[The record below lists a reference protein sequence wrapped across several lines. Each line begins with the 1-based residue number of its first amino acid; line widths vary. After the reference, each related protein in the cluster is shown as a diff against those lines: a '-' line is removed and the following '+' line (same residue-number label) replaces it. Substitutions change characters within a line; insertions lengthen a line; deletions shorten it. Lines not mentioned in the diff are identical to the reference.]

1 MTPAVV
7 VGRTERPGRRP
18 DQYGSGDAAV
28 PVPETDAREDR
39 RRQEERWRRRRRLE
53 RQLHDGAA
61 LRISSLA
68 LRLGVLDRDTGAAT
82 PDRDARHRDIAALQD
97 EVAAAL
103 EELRAVAGQI
113 YPPLLHEAGLG
124 PALRELVT
132 ARERDVVLDVA
143 ADRAEPAVEGAVYFA
158 VADCLEWSVL
168 PLAVRIRREPGSGAV
183 TGPAP
188 VEGGDTMVV
197 VIEGADPAL
206 GPAVLDEAGPLGGT
220 VDVAGEPGSAG
231 TITAR
236 FPCA

>member
-7 VGRTERPGRRP
+7 VDRPGWPGRRP
-18 DQYGSGDAAV
+18 DQHGSGDAAV
-28 PVPETDAREDR
+28 GAPETDAREDR
-39 RRQEERWRRRRRLE
+39 RRREERWRRRRRLE

-68 LRLGVLDRDTGAAT
+68 LRLGVLDSDTGAAA
-82 PDRDARHRDIAALQD
+82 DQDNRHRDIAALQD

-124 PALRELVT
+124 PALHELVT
-132 ARERDVVLDVA
+132 ARGRDVVLDVS

-158 VADCLEWSVL
+158 VADCLDWSRG
-168 PLAVRIRREPGSGAV
+168 PLAVRIRREPGFGGA
-183 TGPAP
+183 PAP
-188 VEGGDTMVV
+188 VEGGDTVVV

-220 VDVAGEPGSAG
+220 VDVEGEPGRAG

>member
-1 MTPAVV
+1 MTPAAAVD
-7 VGRTERPGRRP
+7 RTASADRRP
-18 DQYGSGDAAV
+18 DQHGSGDAAV
-28 PVPETDAREDR
+28 PAPETDAREDR
-39 RRQEERWRRRRRLE
+39 RRHEERWQRRRRLE

-68 LRLGVLDRDTGAAT
+68 LRLGVLDRDTGALD
-82 PDRDARHRDIAALQD
+82 PDRGARHRDILALQD

-132 ARERDVVLDVA
+132 AQGRDVALDVA

-158 VADCLEWSVL
+158 LADCLQQSCGRL
-168 PLAVRIRREPGSGAV
+168 DVRIRLESGAGSGTPSGEDAV
-183 TGPAP
+183 
-188 VEGGDTMVV
+188 VV

-206 GPAVLDEAGPLGGT
+206 GPSVLDEAGPLGGT
-220 VDVAGEPGSAG
+220 VDVQGEPGGTG

>member
-1 MTPAVV
+1 MEPAVV
-7 VGRTERPGRRP
+7 VDRTARPGRGP
-18 DQYGSGDAAV
+18 DQHGSGDAAV
-28 PVPETDAREDR
+28 GAPETDAREDR
-39 RRQEERWRRRRRLE
+39 RRQEERWQRRRRLE

-68 LRLGVLDRDTGAAT
+68 LRLGVLDRDTGAAD
-82 PDRDARHRDIAALQD
+82 PDQGAWHRDIVALQD

-103 EELRAVAGQI
+103 EELRSVAGQI

-132 ARERDVVLDVA
+132 ARERDVALDVS

-158 VADCLEWSVL
+158 LADCLASSCA
-168 PLAVRIRREPGSGAV
+168 PLAVRIRRESAPDTMTGPGS
-183 TGPAP
+183 
-188 VEGGDTMVV
+188 VEGGDAMVM

-220 VDVAGEPGSAG
+220 VDVEGEPGSAG
-231 TITAR
+231 TISAR

>member
-1 MTPAVV
+1 MSDASD
-7 VGRTERPGRRP
+7 GRR
-18 DQYGSGDAAV
+18 
-28 PVPETDAREDR
+28 RHR
-39 RRQEERWRRRRRLE
+39 ERWRRRVCLE

-61 LRISSLA
+61 LRISSMA
-68 LRLGVLDRDTGAAT
+68 LRLGALDRAA
-82 PDRDARHRDIAALQD
+82 PQRDIDALQD

-113 YPPLLHEAGLG
+113 YPSLLLEAGLG

-132 ARERDVVLDVA
+132 ARGADAAVHVT

-158 VADCLEWSVL
+158 LADVLEAAAGPLTISV
-168 PLAVRIRREPGSGAV
+168 RTER
-183 TGPAP
+183 GPAP
-188 VEGGDTMVV
+188 EEDVVVV

-206 GPAVLDEAGPLGGT
+206 APPVLDEAEPLGGT
-220 VDVAGEPGSAG
+220 VTVEDGAE

>member
-1 MTPAVV
+1 MPA
-7 VGRTERPGRRP
+7 
-18 DQYGSGDAAV
+18 
-28 PVPETDAREDR
+28 PETDPREDR
-39 RRQEERWRRRRRLE
+39 RRQEERWRRRRGLE
-53 RQLHDGAA
+53 RELHDGAA

-68 LRLGVLDRDTGAAT
+68 LRLGVLDRDTGGVD
-82 PDRDARHRDIAALQD
+82 PDHGARHRDILALQD

-103 EELRAVAGQI
+103 EELRSVAGQI

-132 ARERDVVLDVA
+132 ARERDVDLDVS

-158 VADCLEWSVL
+158 LADCLARSCA
-168 PLAVRIRREPGSGAV
+168 PLAVRIRREPGSTVGPGTM
-183 TGPAP
+183 TGSGP
-188 VEGGDTMVV
+188 VEGGDTVVV

-220 VDVAGEPGSAG
+220 VDVEGEPGTVG

>member
-7 VGRTERPGRRP
+7 VDGSARPGRRP
-18 DQYGSGDAAV
+18 DQHGSGEAAV
-28 PVPETDAREDR
+28 GAPETDAREDR
-39 RRQEERWRRRRRLE
+39 RRQEERWQRRRALE
-53 RQLHDGAA
+53 RRLHDGAA

-68 LRLGVLDRDTGAAT
+68 LRLGVLDRDTGAVD
-82 PDRDARHRDIAALQD
+82 PDQDTRHRDIVALQD

-103 EELRAVAGQI
+103 EELRAVAGAI

-132 ARERDVVLDVA
+132 ARERNVVLDVA

-158 VADCLEWSVL
+158 LADCLEASGA
-168 PLAVRIRREPGSGAV
+168 PLAIRIRREPGSG
-183 TGPAP
+183 T
-188 VEGGDTMVV
+188 VEGGDTVV
-197 VIEGADPAL
+197 VIIEGADPDL
-206 GPAVLDEAGPLGGT
+206 GPAVLDEAGPLGGS
-220 VDVAGEPGSAG
+220 VDVEGEPGSAG

>member
-1 MTPAVV
+1 MPA
-7 VGRTERPGRRP
+7 
-18 DQYGSGDAAV
+18 
-28 PVPETDAREDR
+28 PETDAREDR
-39 RRQEERWRRRRRLE
+39 RRQEERWRRRRSLE

-68 LRLGVLDRDTGAAT
+68 LRLGVLENGSVD
-82 PDRDARHRDIAALQD
+82 PDDGARHRDIAALQD

-103 EELRAVAGQI
+103 EELRAVASQI

-132 ARERDVVLDVA
+132 ARQRDVVLDVA

-158 VADCLEWSVL
+158 LADCLEASGA
-168 PLAVRIRREPGSGAV
+168 PLAVRIRREPG
-183 TGPAP
+183 T
-188 VEGGDTMVV
+188 VEGGDIVVV

-220 VDVAGEPGSAG
+220 VDVEGAPGSAG

>member
-1 MTPAVV
+1 MEPGVKGDSPTSPE
-7 VGRTERPGRRP
+7 GGPPPRNIPRPRRW
-18 DQYGSGDAAV
+18 SAMS
-28 PVPETDAREDR
+28 DARDDR
-39 RRQEERWRRRRRLE
+39 RRHRERWRRRLCLE

-61 LRISSLA
+61 LRISSMA
-68 LRLGVLDRDTGAAT
+68 LRLGALDREASGSAGVL
-82 PDRDARHRDIAALQD
+82 RRDIDALQD

-132 ARERDVVLDVA
+132 ARGADASLDVT

-158 VADCLEWSVL
+158 LADCLESPPG
-168 PLAVRIRREPGSGAV
+168 PLTIEVRTDSTAEEDLV
-183 TGPAP
+183 
-188 VEGGDTMVV
+188 VV

-206 GPAVLDEAGPLGGT
+206 APSVLDEAGPLGGT
-220 VDVAGEPGSAG
+220 VDVATDPAAPGGTA